1 MKITAR
7 KTLQSVLS
15 SVVQVNSQISNQV
28 STTSPE
34 VVNNTI
40 TSTQK
45 PKKYSSVRKRV
56 VIVGAGFAGLYAAKK
71 LKSAA
76 VDVLLIDKNNY
87 HTFQPLLYQV
97 ATSALN
103 PDEIAHSV
111 RATFRNQKNFDFLQG
126 TVQSVNWNTKEVLLA
141 DSETVNFD
149 YLILATGAIYND
161 FGVEGVQDNAFFLKG
176 LNDAINLR
184 SHILECFE
192 EANKNPEKIEDGLLN
207 IVIVGGG
214 PTGVEMA
221 GALSELYTNVLR
233 KDFPKLDFAKANV
246 ILVEQANTLLGQYSE
261 GSGSYAKENLD
272 RLGAD
277 IRLGESVTSAS
288 KDSVTL
294 ASGEVIRSHTLVW
307 AAGVRAHPL
316 AEALNI
322 ELTRGYRIA
331 VDADLSIPTKK
342 HAFVA
347 GDLAGAVDSDGN
359 LLPQLCPVAIQQGSH
374 VAKQIK
380 ADLTGRARQDFK
392 YFDKGTMAIVGRN
405 AGIAEMSP
413 QLGGFKLRGF
423 IGWLAWLFLHIVYLI
438 GFQNR
443 FLVLS
448 NWFYSYLSRDR
459 HARLIIKTASDETET
474 GKTSL
479 RKEAST

>member
-1 MKITAR
+1 MKA
-7 KTLQSVLS
+7 TLQSVLS
-15 SVVQVNSQISNQV
+15 SVSQVNTPKPETV
-28 STTSPE
+28 TEKPLSTKMA
-34 VVNNTI
+34 
-40 TSTQK
+40 TQR
-45 PKKYSSVRKRV
+45 SGSARKRV

-71 LKSAA
+71 LKSAN

-126 TVQSVNWNTKEVLLA
+126 TVKSVDWTEKEVLLSNS
-141 DSETVNFD
+141 DTISFD

-161 FGVEGVQDNAFFLKG
+161 FGVEGVQDNAFFLKA
-176 LNDAINLR
+176 LQDAVNLR
-184 SHILECFE
+184 SHILERFE
-192 EANKNPEKIEDGLLN
+192 EANKNPEKLDDGLVN
-207 IVIVGGG
+207 VVIVGGG

-233 KDFPKLDFAKANV
+233 KDFPKLDFAKANI
-246 ILVEQANTLLGQYSE
+246 ILVEQTNSLLGQYSE
-261 GSGSYAKENLD
+261 GSGSYANDSLEKMGVDL
-272 RLGAD
+272 
-277 IRLGESVTSAS
+277 RLGESVTSVTPT
-288 KDSVTL
+288 SVTL
-294 ASGEVIRSHTLVW
+294 ASGEVIPSHTLVW

-322 ELTRGYRIA
+322 ELTRGFRIA
-331 VDADLSIPTKK
+331 VDADLSIPTK
-342 HAFVA
+342 HNAFVA
-347 GDLAGAVDSDGN
+347 GDLAGATDKDGN

-374 VAKQIK
+374 VAKQII
-380 ADLTGRARQDFK
+380 ADLNGKARKDFS
-392 YFDKGTMAIVGRN
+392 YFDKGSMAIVGRN

-413 QLGGFKLRGF
+413 QLGGIKLRGF
-423 IGWLAWLFLHIVYLI
+423 IGWLAWLFLHIVYLV

-448 NWFYSYLSRDR
+448 NWFYSYISRDR
-459 HARLIIKTASDETET
+459 HARLIMRVSSDTET
-474 GKTSL
+474 DVD
-479 RKEAST
+479 EASQKQATA

>member
-1 MKITAR
+1 MKA
-7 KTLQSVLS
+7 TLPSVLS
-15 SVVQVNSQISNQV
+15 SIGQV
-28 STTSPE
+28 SNHVSAANLETDSNPVTDSDTD
-34 VVNNTI
+34 NNAVIAT
-40 TSTQK
+40 
-45 PKKYSSVRKRV
+45 KKTGRARKRV

-71 LKSAA
+71 LKSAN

-126 TVQSVNWNTKEVLLA
+126 TVKSVDWTTKEVILTDNEA
-141 DSETVNFD
+141 VDFD

-161 FGVEGVQDNAFFLKG
+161 FGVEGIQDNAFFLKSLG
-176 LNDAINLR
+176 DAINLR

-192 EANKNPEKIEDGLLN
+192 KANKNPEKIENGLLN

-233 KDFPKLDFAKANV
+233 KDFPKLDFTKANI
-246 ILVEQANTLLGQYSE
+246 ILVEQADTLLGQYSE
-261 GSGSYAKENLD
+261 GSGKYAEENLVEM
-272 RLGAD
+272 GAD
-277 IRLGESVTSAS
+277 IRLGESVTSATT
-288 KDSVTL
+288 DSVTL
-294 ASGEVIRSHTLVW
+294 ASGEVIPCHTLVW

-347 GDLAGAVDSDGN
+347 GDLAGATDSEGN

-374 VAKQIK
+374 VAKQII
-380 ADLTGRARQDFK
+380 ADLNGRARKDFK

-413 QLGGFKLRGF
+413 QLSGLKLRGF

-448 NWFYSYLSRDR
+448 NWFYSYISRDR
-459 HARLIIKTASDETET
+459 HARLIIKTSTEEDLT
-474 GKTSL
+474 TTNAEPKRMT
-479 RKEAST
+479 A